1 MNTSNDDFLTGN
13 GLVLTDIDWAA
24 EPDELIKDVAFAESI
39 GVTMTYET
47 ENTPTGWPVVKFI
60 AKDLEAKQ
68 NLIDW
73 LVDVGYDEWFIVPM
87 F

>member
-1 MNTSNDDFLTGN
+1 MNTSNDDFLTGD

-47 ENTPTGWPVVKFI
+47 ENTPTGWPVAKFV
-60 AKDLEAKQ
+60 AKDLEAKR

>member
-1 MNTSNDDFLTGN
+1 MNTSNDDFLTSD

-47 ENTPTGWPVVKFI
+47 ENTPTGWPVAKFV

-73 LVDVGYDEWFIVPM
+73 LVDVGYDELFIVPM
-87 F
+87 C

>member
-1 MNTSNDDFLTGN
+1 MNTTNDDFLTGD
-13 GLVLTDIDWAA
+13 GLVLADIDWAA

-47 ENTPTGWPVVKFI
+47 ENTPTGWPVAKFV

-87 F
+87 C

>member
-1 MNTSNDDFLTGN
+1 MNTSNDDFLTGD

-47 ENTPTGWPVVKFI
+47 ENTPTGWPVAKFV

-68 NLIDW
+68 NLINW
-73 LVDVGYDEWFIVPM
+73 LVDVGYDELFIVPM
-87 F
+87 C

>member
-1 MNTSNDDFLTGN
+1 MNTTNDDFLTGN

-47 ENTPTGWPVVKFI
+47 ENTPTGWPVANFV

-87 F
+87 C

>member
-1 MNTSNDDFLTGN
+1 MNTTNDDFLTGD

-24 EPDELIKDVAFAESI
+24 EPDDLISDVAYAESI

-47 ENTPTGWPVVKFI
+47 ENTPTGWPVAKFV
-60 AKDLEAKQ
+60 AKDLEAKR

>member
-1 MNTSNDDFLTGN
+1 MNTTNDDFLTGD
-13 GLVLTDIDWAA
+13 GLVLADIDWAA
-24 EPDELIKDVAFAESI
+24 EPDELISDIVFAESI

-47 ENTPTGWPVVKFI
+47 YETENTSTKWEWPVVKFV

-73 LVDVGYDEWFIVPM
+73 LVDVGYGEM